1 MWTGV
6 LLALVWLDST
16 AFHIIQHTPEL
27 KLATWT
33 GDPQLF
39 LNSGVHLAAGVL
51 AGIALDRR
59 RVAGAILA
67 AMTLLLA
74 AGALIATGRGSI
86 GAPLYAAGVSV
97 YSAVLVFYPV
107 RSGSV
112 GLAALVY
119 AVAGGLGSALG
130 IGMADNLR
138 SVPGGFLLIA
148 AGVVSMLLAGAAGSS
163 GPEPDPTGTAGLFNN
178 IVARRL
184 ACPGL
189 KAFQCYVTPLPCPSC
204 HPS

>member
-1 MWTGV
+1 MNSGRPRQNTDGFDYGTGGKAVWTGV
-6 LLALVWLDST
+6 LLALVWLDSA

-51 AGIALDRR
+51 AGIALDRC

-138 SVPGGFLLIA
+138 SVPGGFFLIA
-148 AGVVSMLLAGAAGSS
+148 AGVVSMLLGWRGWKLRAGAR
-163 GPEPDPTGTAGLFNN
+163 PDRDSRA
-178 IVARRL
+178 V
-184 ACPGL
+184 
-189 KAFQCYVTPLPCPSC
+189 Q
-204 HPS
+204 